1 MPLHAVSHFVL
12 TPARRALLS
21 VAMAAAAVLAVPWL
35 PDAQAQT
42 LLRTFP
48 ARALRGN
55 MTFVDATHVVLDGR
69 EERLSP
75 AVRVRNQQ
83 NRVVFASSLSGRNF
97 AVNYFRDASG
107 HINEVWILTP
117 TEMSRDLRKSAPNRL
132 QGASS
137 ASYLN

>member
-1 MPLHAVSHFVL
+1 MPLRHGSHAYFK
-12 TPARRALLS
+12 PARFALLWFA
-21 VAMAAAAVLAVPWL
+21 VAAWVAPMAPWL
-35 PDAQAQT
+35 PDVQAQT
-42 LLRTFP
+42 LRTFP

-117 TEMSRDLRKSAPNRL
+117 TEMSHDLRKSAPNRL
-132 QGASS
+132 QGPSS

>member
-1 MPLHAVSHFVL
+1 MLPHAVSYLVL
-12 TPARRALLS
+12 KPARCALL
-21 VAMAAAAVLAVPWL
+21 VLAAAAALAPAAPWL
-35 PDAQAQT
+35 PVAQAQT

-55 MTFVDATHVVLDGR
+55 MTFIDATHVVLDGR

-117 TEMSRDLRKSAPNRL
+117 MEMSHDLRKSAPNRL
-132 QGASS
+132 QGPSS